1 MLPESGFRI
10 APTWPWI
17 GEMTMTS
24 QFSDIES
31 SSIFF
36 WRFFLSFVKFSCW
49 SKFHVNIITSSE
61 VMIIYFYKGS
71 TRNPEIR
78 NTPIWVLPNI
88 WRLGQVSDTKFGM
101 DVSNEMLLN
110 AAKMPGLQLLPFT
123 VSEFWVIKGKPTG
136 VGKNYPHPP
145 HTHTFGLWLK

>member
-1 MLPESGFRI
+1 
-10 APTWPWI
+10 
-17 GEMTMTS
+17 MTMTS
-24 QFSDIES
+24 QFSDMES

-36 WRFFLSFVKFSCW
+36 WRFSLSFVKFSYW

-110 AAKMPGLQLLPFT
+110 AKKCQGYSFYLLPFLS
-123 VSEFWVIKGKPTG
+123 SELLRENQQGRGKITP
-136 VGKNYPHPP
+136 PPLP
-145 HTHTFGLWLK
+145 HTHTHTHLDYG